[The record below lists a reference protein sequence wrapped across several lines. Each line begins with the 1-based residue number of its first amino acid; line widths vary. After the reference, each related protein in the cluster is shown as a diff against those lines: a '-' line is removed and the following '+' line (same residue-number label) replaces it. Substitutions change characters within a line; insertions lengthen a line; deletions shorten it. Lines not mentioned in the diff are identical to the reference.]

1 MKARGIK
8 GIESIKETESTNG
21 MNGFCGKDIYRAI
34 SKIDPELVESTAPTE
49 SEEKKLTKRKIKDI
63 KNSYRGSELPP
74 PAFA

>member
-34 SKIDPELVESTAPTE
+34 SEIDPELVESTAPT
-49 SEEKKLTKRKIKDI
+49 
-63 KNSYRGSELPP
+63 
-74 PAFA
+74 